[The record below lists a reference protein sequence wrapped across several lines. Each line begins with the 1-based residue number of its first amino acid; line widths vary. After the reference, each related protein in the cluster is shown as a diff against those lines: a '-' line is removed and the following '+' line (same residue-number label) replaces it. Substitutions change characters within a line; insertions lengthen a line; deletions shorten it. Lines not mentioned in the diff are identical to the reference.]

1 MIYYIYSM
9 SNIITSLFIIDGSY
23 LGTNENEIGQNIQ
36 MKKIFFKKKI
46 ILENTK
52 ELIEQQRGR
61 TTLSL
66 SSHAPIL

>member
-23 LGTNENEIGQNIQ
+23 LGTNENGIGQNIQ

-52 ELIEQQRGR
+52 ELIERQRGS

-66 SSHAPIL
+66 SSHTPIL